1 MEEIHTFTNT
11 FAWKYIC
18 GFFSL
23 VILALF
29 ERDVKNFLL
38 LFSLQDLTFD
48 AIGAIICFT
57 V

>member
-48 AIGAIICFT
+48 AIGAII
-57 V
+57 